1 MRTMLGRST
10 LLAGLFLVLGA
21 PAAWAQGSLNMLC
34 APAADWCE
42 AIATA
47 FQRETGIRVNMTRKS
62 AGEILAQVTAE
73 AQNPRTDILFGGS
86 SEMHITAAE
95 RNLLQPYTS
104 PNMAGLHEW
113 AQRVHRIAGER
124 CVGVSSGAIGIVWN
138 RELMA
143 RRNLPL
149 PRSWADLLNPA
160 YRGEIQLPNP
170 NSSGTAYTIIA
181 GLVQLWDEDRAFD
194 HLRRLNA
201 NVNAY
206 TRSGAAPMQ
215 AVARGE
221 TALAVSF
228 NMEVASMREAGFPI
242 ELAYPEEGTSY
253 EVACMSIVRGARNLA
268 QARRFYDWYLTPAA
282 MDIGPRVN
290 QWHAPAHQ
298 DAAGDPRI
306 ADLSRIRLID
316 YDFARFGE
324 SEMRR
329 RILNRWDREIG
340 AQAR

>member
-1 MRTMLGRST
+1 MSLRSLAAAAALLLGFVGS
-10 LLAGLFLVLGA
+10 
-21 PAAWAQGSLNMLC
+21 AAAQGSLNMLC

-42 AIATA
+42 AIAAA
-47 FQRETGIRVNMTRKS
+47 FQRETGVRVSMTRKS
-62 AGEILAQVTAE
+62 AGEILAQIRAE
-73 AQNPRTDILFGGS
+73 AQNPRTDIWFGAS
-86 SEMHITAAE
+86 AETHIAAAE
-95 RNLLQPYTS
+95 QNLLQPYTS
-104 PNMAGLHEW
+104 PNMAGLHDW
-113 AQRVHRIAGER
+113 AVHVHRITNGH
-124 CVGVSSGAIGIVWN
+124 CVGISSGAIGLVWN
-138 RELMA
+138 RELLA
-143 RRNLPL
+143 RKNLQP

-194 HLRRLNA
+194 YLRRLHA

-221 TALAVSF
+221 TALAVAF
-228 NMEVASMREAGFPI
+228 NMEAASMVQAGFPVEI
-242 ELAYPEEGTSY
+242 AYPEEGTSY
-253 EVACMSIVRGARNLA
+253 EVACMSIIRGARNLA

-290 QWHAPAHQ
+290 QWHVPAHRG
-298 DAAGDPRI
+298 ATPDPRI
-306 ADLSRIRLID
+306 PDLSRIRLVN

-324 SEMRR
+324 AATRR
-329 RILNRWDREIG
+329 RILERWDREVG
-340 AQAR
+340 SLPR